1 MPAATFT
8 SPLVSLNSQ
17 STALHARLQDTCPQE
32 PLLILWTGRDPFC
45 ARRVPRTPQSSSLR
59 ASLLAPPAV
68 ALLACAGQ
76 ARAGRY
82 LLFTTQRS
90 GSTWFCDVLARQP
103 GVECGVEGPGEL
115 GHPSRESEL
124 MIKYSHMKH
133 KLVEGYNYSIKKE
146 GNG

>member
-1 MPAATFT
+1 MNVHDAP
-8 SPLVSLNSQ
+8 
-17 STALHARLQDTCPQE
+17 HRRLGD
-32 PLLILWTGRDPFC
+32 
-45 ARRVPRTPQSSSLR
+45 
-59 ASLLAPPAV
+59 
-68 ALLACAGQ
+68 
-76 ARAGRY
+76 

-133 KLVEGYNYSIKKE
+133 KLVEGYNYSTVPVFLGCNE
-146 GNG
+146 L